1 MRMTIKFVLLLV
13 LSFLGGLLL
22 LSDAIGLRALENA
35 NEDIKTIY
43 EDRVVPLRDLK
54 VISDAYAVFIV
65 DASHK
70 VRNGN
75 FTWAEGSASV
85 AKAEAD
91 IRSRWT
97 AYLATYLVPEEAEL
111 TARAKPLMAAADAAV
126 IRLKGILSTRDSA
139 ALDQFVKAEL
149 YQTID
154 PLTDIIGSLID
165 LQVRVAGESFA
176 DAQARYGKAHTMSL
190 VLLALGAALVLAGGL
205 VVLTRVVRPIGRL
218 TEVMTRLAGG
228 DLGVTI
234 PHTHHRDEVGDMAR
248 TVEVF
253 KANGQEN
260 ERLRHDQDRQ
270 RQDAEAAKRAALEQ
284 MAQTVERETGNA
296 VEQVAGN
303 SRRMHEAAAAMA
315 RSADAVGTNSQSVA
329 AAAEQALRNAQTVAA
344 ASEELASAIHEI
356 GTQVTQAG
364 TVSRRAVET
373 GARTRTTIL
382 SLSETV
388 TRIGDVTRLIQDIAS
403 QTNLLAL
410 NATIEA
416 ARAGEAG
423 KGFAVVA
430 HEVKNLASQ
439 TAKATEDIAEQIAA
453 IEAVTHDAVGA
464 VQAIAQG
471 IAEMDGIA
479 GSIATAVEEQAA
491 ATQEISRNIHET
503 AAAAEEVSRRIAEVS
518 REAGTT
524 GTQAGTVRGAAD
536 HMADSVAE
544 LRTMLV
550 RVVRDSVTHMER
562 PQTAGA

>member
-1 MRMTIKFVLLLV
+1 MTIKFVLLLV
-13 LSFLGGLLL
+13 LSCLGGLLL
-22 LSDAIGLRALENA
+22 ISDLIGLRALENA
-35 NEDIKTIY
+35 NEDIKTVY

-75 FTWAEGSASV
+75 FTWADGAASV
-85 AKAEAD
+85 ARAEAD
-91 IRSRWT
+91 IKSRWT
-97 AYLATYLVPEEAEL
+97 TYLATYLVPEERDL
-111 TARAKPLMAAADAAV
+111 VNRAKPLMAAADAAV
-126 IRLKGILSTRDSA
+126 ARLTGILATRDAA
-139 ALDQFVKAEL
+139 ALDRFVKTEL

-154 PLTDIIGSLID
+154 PLTDIIGALID

-176 DAQARYGKAHTMSL
+176 EAQASYATAHAVSL
-190 VLLALGAALVLAGGL
+190 LLLLVGALLAAAGGL
-205 VVLTRVVRPIGRL
+205 MVLTRVVRPIGGL
-218 TEVMTRLAGG
+218 TAVMKRLAQG
-228 DLGVTI
+228 DFSVVI

-253 KANGQEN
+253 KASGIEN
-260 ERLRHDQDRQ
+260 DRLRHDQERQ
-270 RQDAEAAKRAALEQ
+270 RQAGEAAKRAALAE
-284 MAQTVERETGNA
+284 MADTVERAAHDA
-296 VEQVAGN
+296 VEQVAGH
-303 SRRMHEAAAAMA
+303 SRRMHEAASTMA

-329 AAAEQALRNAQTVAA
+329 AAAQQALHNAQTVAA
-344 ASEELASAIHEI
+344 ASEQLAGAIREI
-356 GTQVTQAG
+356 GTQVAQAG

-373 GARTRTTIL
+373 GAHTRTTIL

-388 TRIGDVTRLIQDIAS
+388 GRIGDVTRLIQDIAS

-416 ARAGEAG
+416 ARAGEMG

-430 HEVKNLASQ
+430 TEVKNLASQ

-453 IEAVTHDAVGA
+453 IEAVTVDAVQA
-464 VQAIAQG
+464 VQAIAEG

-491 ATQEISRNIHET
+491 ATREISRNVHET

-518 REAGTT
+518 REAGAT
-524 GTQAGTVRGAAD
+524 GERAGAVRGTAD
-536 HMADSVAE
+536 HMADSVQD
-544 LRTMLV
+544 LRTTLV
-550 RVVRDSVTHMER
+550 RVVRASLDHMDAPR
-562 PQTAGA
+562 AARG